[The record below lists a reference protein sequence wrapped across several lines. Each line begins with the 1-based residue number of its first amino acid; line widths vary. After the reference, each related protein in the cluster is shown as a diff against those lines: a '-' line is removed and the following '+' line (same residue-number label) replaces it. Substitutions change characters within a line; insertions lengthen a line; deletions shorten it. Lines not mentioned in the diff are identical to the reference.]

1 MRWEE
6 LENEP
11 CSIARSLAVFG
22 DRWTLVLL
30 RECFM
35 GVKKFADFQQNLGI
49 SKTIISE
56 RLKHL
61 IDHGIL
67 EKVAYQQ
74 NPPRYKYKLTRKGL
88 DIYPVFLSFA
98 RWGDVYCAGEK
109 GVPLVYTHKS
119 CGHQIH
125 AVSTCSEC
133 GEPLDARDV
142 MAQPGPGAGPHAR
155 SANLPKS
162 KQKVG

>member
-22 DRWTLVLL
+22 DRWTLLLL

-67 EKVAYQQ
+67 EKTAYQQ
-74 NPPRYKYKLTRKGL
+74 NPPRYKYRLTRKGL
-88 DIYPVFLSFA
+88 DIYPVFLSIA
-98 RWGDVYCAGEK
+98 RWGDVYYAGDD
-109 GVPLVYTHKS
+109 GVPMIYTHKA
-119 CGHQIH
+119 CGKPMH
-125 AVSTCSEC
+125 AVSSCSEC
-133 GEPLDARDV
+133 GEPLDAREV
-142 MAQPGPGAGPHAR
+142 IARPGPGAGPHAR
-155 SANLPKS
+155 SANDPAL